1 MSQYRYICC
10 IDCQILEKC
19 CFLVLYHFLLSKE
32 EMVRITLGVRTRRML
47 GSADYA
53 GGAILACSKQEK
65 KKSKIYLASADCSAG
80 SAG

>member
-10 IDCQILEKC
+10 VDCQMLEKC
-19 CFLVLYHFLLSKE
+19 CFLLLYHLLLSKE
-32 EMVRITLGVRTRRML
+32 EMVRITLGVRTRRR

-65 KKSKIYLASADCSAG
+65 MKSKIYLTSADCSAG

>member
-32 EMVRITLGVRTRRML
+32 EMVRITLGVRTRRL